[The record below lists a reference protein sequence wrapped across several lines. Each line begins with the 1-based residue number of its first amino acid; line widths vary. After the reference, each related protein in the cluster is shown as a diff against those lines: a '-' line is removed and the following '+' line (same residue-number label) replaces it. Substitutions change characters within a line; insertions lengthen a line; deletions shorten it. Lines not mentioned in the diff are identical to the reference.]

1 VPTQRAAGTARL
13 AAIAFG
19 VLLVATFGA
28 FFLASRLKAEPAV
41 LSDLKRVKYFSPNGD
56 GVRDVEPISFTVELD
71 DFAAVD
77 IVDADGARVRRVAD
91 RLRIRRDRL
100 THVRWN
106 GREDDG
112 TLAPDGVYRMRLI
125 LKDEGRSILAGKA
138 FNLDTRPPDPA
149 VVVDKAT
156 PIVAPGS
163 PVRFR
168 VRGTG
173 ASRRP
178 RFRILRTDVTPART
192 VREWRGRRGRRSFTW
207 DGRDGQGAPVPAG
220 TYLIAVTARDKAGNE
235 GTGPPLPPS
244 PARIDGRPGV
254 TVRALAV
261 QPPVR
266 PVRAGDLVAFRVDAR
281 GRSYGWDV
289 RRLGVGRPAIV
300 NRRPKRGTTL
310 LIRAPRGPSGVY
322 LLEVSS
328 HGDHTA
334 VPFAVQSNQPHKRG
348 RPLVVLPVMTWLGL
362 DPVDDANTHDGL
374 PDTFPN
380 GRPVSYPRPYAY
392 DGGLPTGFA
401 DDVAPLLVW
410 LDRNHLGYDVT
421 TDLAL
426 SLTDGQPKVAD
437 RAGILFVG
445 APEWV
450 SRSLARRLR
459 RFVSDGGRVALFGPR
474 AMRSGV
480 TVGDHELTRP
490 TVASPQD
497 AFGARLAG
505 VRELKPGDDG
515 SPPAL
520 TVLQDD
526 VRLGLLTG
534 FSGEL
539 TGFTRVEEL
548 IGPGARAKLV
558 TGVGKALTDQELAAA
573 EADDKPPRPERAAFS
588 ATTEGKGLV
597 IRIGLPQWAQRLD
610 AGDPAVAQLTRNVV
624 DVVHG
629 TTPRPRSAD
638 G

>member
-1 VPTQRAAGTARL
+1 VVTQRAAGTARL

-19 VLLVATFGA
+19 VLIVATFGA

-41 LSDLKRVKYFSPNGD
+41 LADLKRVKYFSPNGD
-56 GVRDVEPISFTVELD
+56 GVRDVEPIEFKVKLD

-91 RLRIRRDRL
+91 RLRIRRGQL
-100 THVRWN
+100 TRVRWN
-106 GREDDG
+106 GRDDDG
-112 TLAPDGVYRMRLI
+112 RIAPDGVYRMRLI
-125 LKDEGRSILAGKA
+125 LKDEGRSILAGKS

-149 VVVDKAT
+149 VVVRKET

-163 PVRFR
+163 PVDFR

-173 ASRRP
+173 ASRPP

-192 VREWRGRRGRRSFTW
+192 VREWRGSRGRHSFTW
-207 DGRDGQGAPVPAG
+207 DGRNQQGVPVPPG
-220 TYLIAVTARDKAGNE
+220 TYLIAVTARDKAANE

-266 PVRAGDLVAFRVDAR
+266 PVKAGELVAFRVDAR

-289 RRLGVGRPAIV
+289 RRLGVGRPALTG
-300 NRRPKRGTTL
+300 RKPKRGTTL
-310 LIRAPRGPSGVY
+310 LVRAPRGPSGVY

-328 HGDHTA
+328 HGNHTA
-334 VPFAVQSNQPHKRG
+334 VPFAVQSRQPHKRG
-348 RPLVVLPVMTWLGL
+348 RPLIVLPVMTWLGL
-362 DPVDDANTHDGL
+362 DPVDDASTHDGL

-380 GRPVSYPRPYAY
+380 GRPVSFARPYAF

-401 DDVAPLLVW
+401 DDVAPLMVW
-410 LDRNHLGYDVT
+410 LDRNGLGYDVT

-445 APEWV
+445 SPEWI

-474 AMRSGV
+474 AMRAGV
-480 TVGDHELTRP
+480 TVGERQLTRP
-490 TVASPQD
+490 TVPSPQD
-497 AFGARLAG
+497 AFGARLSA
-505 VRELKPGDDG
+505 VRELPAGADG
-515 SPPAL
+515 ARPAL

-526 VRLGLLTG
+526 VGLGLLTG
-534 FSGEL
+534 FSGQL
-539 TGFTRVEEL
+539 AGFAHVEEL
-548 IGPGARAKLV
+548 ISPGADAKVV
-558 TGVGKALTDQELAAA
+558 TRVGDALTDQELAAA
-573 EADDKPPRPERAAFS
+573 EAQDKTPRPERAAFS
-588 ATTEGKGLV
+588 ATIEGKGLV
-597 IRIGLPQWAQRLD
+597 IRIGLPEWVQRLD

-624 DVVHG
+624 DVIHG
-629 TTPRPRSAD
+629 TKPRPRSAA